1 MAVVQPPPKA
11 ATSFLQTVFD
21 LLNELP
27 GIVSDRVQLLTLEL
41 RRARQALGRIVLL
54 GVAAA
59 LLALTA
65 WFALWIGLL
74 IAAMQFEYGWAW
86 MLALILILNVGG
98 AWLAVARIRR
108 LAAFLA
114 LPATVRRLTVAAT
127 PRKPRPAPP
136 HPAAA
141 RPGPTVAPAM
151 PPTPEKPA
159 DGHRSPP

>member
-1 MAVVQPPPKA
+1 MAVVQPPPKS
-11 ATSFLQTVFD
+11 ATSFLQLVFD

-41 RRARQALGRIVLL
+41 KRARRAFGQIVVL

-65 WFALWIGLL
+65 WFALWAGLMIG
-74 IAAMQFEYGWAW
+74 AMQFEYGWAW
-86 MLALILILNVGG
+86 MLALILALNIGG
-98 AWLAVARIRR
+98 AWFAVARIRR

-114 LPATVRRLTVAAT
+114 LPATVRRLTVAPT

-136 HPAAA
+136 HPAAT
-141 RPGPTVAPAM
+141 RTT
-151 PPTPEKPA
+151 TPENPP
-159 DGHRSPP
+159 DGHRSPQ